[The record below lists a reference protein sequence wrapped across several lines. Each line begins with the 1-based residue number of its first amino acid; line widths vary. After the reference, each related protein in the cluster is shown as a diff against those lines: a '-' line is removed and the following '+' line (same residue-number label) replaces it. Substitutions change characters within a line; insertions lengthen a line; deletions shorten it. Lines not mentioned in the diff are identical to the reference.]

1 MNLTLTRAKLE
12 QLTEDLVQ
20 RSIEPC
26 RKALKDAGLT
36 ASNISEV
43 ILVGG
48 MTRMPAIQEAVR
60 KFFGKEPHKG
70 VNPDEVVAMGAAIQ
84 AGVLGGDVKEVV
96 LLDVTPL
103 TLGIE
108 TLGGVS
114 TPLIERNT
122 TIPTKKSQVFS
133 TAADGQT
140 QVEIHVVQ
148 GERPMAA
155 DNKSLGRFILDGLPP
170 APRGVPQIEVSFD
183 IDANG
188 ILNVSA
194 RDKATNRQQAMQ
206 IIPSSGLAKEE
217 IDRMMRDAESHAAED
232 TRRKEEVEA
241 RNMADSAVYG
251 AEKFLH
257 DNSDKIPESNRA
269 AVQTQIDEVKSAM
282 AGGDVSGMQ
291 KAAERLQQALQEA
304 GAAMYQ
310 AGAQGAAGGEG
321 PSAGTAGDGQSDE
334 DVIEGEFSDAN

>member
-1 MNLTLTRAKLE
+1 
-12 QLTEDLVQ
+12 
-20 RSIEPC
+20 
-26 RKALKDAGLT
+26 
-36 ASNISEV
+36 
-43 ILVGG
+43 

-60 KFFGKEPHKG
+60 KFFGREPHKG
-70 VNPDEVVAMGAAIQ
+70 VNPDEVVALGAAIQ

-108 TLGGVS
+108 TLGGVA

-148 GERPMAA
+148 GERPMAG

-206 IIPSSGLAKEE
+206 IIPSSGLAKDE
-217 IDRMMRDAESHAAED
+217 IDRMVRDAESHAAED
-232 TRRKEEVEA
+232 TRRKQEVEA
-241 RNMADSAVYG
+241 RNVADSAVYG
-251 AEKFLH
+251 AEKFLQ
-257 DNSDKIPESNRA
+257 DNGDKIPESDRA
-269 AVQTQIDEVKSAM
+269 AVQSQIEAVKSAM
-282 AGGDVSGMQ
+282 AGGDVTGMQ
-291 KAAERLQQALQEA
+291 QSAERLQQALQQA

-310 AGAQGAAGGEG
+310 AG
-321 PSAGTAGDGQSDE
+321 GDGASTGPGPESGPANGGQPDE